1 MSSPLLN
8 SGEDA
13 AETETE
19 EDAVAAAAAVGEA
32 ANDDDGASLFSN
44 PMEVEFTAE
53 VVKKLEEEVAL
64 FTNPVSFWC

>member
-1 MSSPLLN
+1 MSSPLLR

-19 EDAVAAAAAVGEA
+19 EDAVAAAAAVGEE
-32 ANDDDGASLFSN
+32 ANDDDASFSN
-44 PMEVEFTAE
+44 PIEEEFTAE